1 MLGRRLR
8 CGAVLERPT
17 DRVKMRRSTV
27 IGVGTGLALA
37 GLTACGG
44 SDGSRLQATATTTT
58 PGATAAPSP
67 AAGRPEAPRVPVRV
81 VTLRGFDGPGPSR
94 YDRVRVVRIGSPS
107 ARHVLVLLAGTSAG
121 AGYFVPVA
129 EDLVA
134 ALPGWQVWAVD
145 RRENLLED
153 HTILD
158 RARAGGVS
166 GQELFDYYVG
176 WIANPSIARHYH
188 PPADARV
195 AFARRWGMR
204 VAVEDVARVVRAARA
219 GGRHVVLGGHSLG
232 GWIATA
238 YAAWDFG
245 GRAGAR
251 DLDGL
256 VLIDGASGAAAISPA
271 QARRT
276 LADIGRGSPFLAPSG
291 ARLPWV
297 PGVLS
302 AVGSTLAVRAP
313 NSPSLLQAWP
323 LLPAAVK
330 APVPATNL
338 AELAYS
344 VDTDT
349 SPENLA
355 AGQAHL
361 GGLAASGDPR
371 GFRDGGYAT
380 AARVARAVSGIAGAD
395 GTAWFH
401 PRRLTLDAE
410 AVAGGVRN
418 GAQAVLGLRA
428 TRGADVHVPIYAIE
442 TSFLHGQI
450 LSAARGLA
458 QRGHVAARDVT
469 LVDRSTKDAHS
480 DPVFDDPAHNDF
492 LATVVPFL
500 ERIH

>member
-1 MLGRRLR
+1 M
-8 CGAVLERPT
+8 T
-17 DRVKMRRSTV
+17 RSSV
-27 IGVGTGLALA
+27 IGVGTVLALA
-37 GLTACGG
+37 GIAACGG
-44 SDGSRLQATATTTT
+44 SGGPRSQSAAGMRGLAATA
-58 PGATAAPSP
+58 PS
-67 AAGRPEAPRVPVRV
+67 ARGRAVRARVPVRV
-81 VTLRGFDGPGPSR
+81 VTMRGFDGPGPSR
-94 YDRVRVVRIGSPS
+94 YDRVRVVRIGSS
-107 ARHVLVLLAGTSAG
+107 AARHVLVLLAGTSAG

-134 ALPGWQVWAVD
+134 ALHGWQVWAVD

-153 HTILD
+153 HAVLD
-158 RARAGGVS
+158 RARAGVVGER
-166 GQELFDYYVG
+166 ELFDYYLG
-176 WIANPSIARHYH
+176 WIADPAIARHYR

-256 VLIDGASGAAAISPA
+256 VLIDGASGAPAISEA
-271 QARRT
+271 DARQTR
-276 LADIGRGSPFLAPSG
+276 AEIERGSPFIAPAG
-291 ARLPWV
+291 ARLPWI

-302 AVGSTLAVRAP
+302 AVGATLAVTEPGAQ
-313 NSPSLLQAWP
+313 SLLQAWP

-338 AELAYS
+338 AQLGYS
-344 VDTDT
+344 VDADT
-349 SPENLA
+349 SPESLA

-380 AARVARAVSGIAGAD
+380 AARVARAVSGVAGAD

-401 PRRLTLDAE
+401 PRRLTLDAQ
-410 AVAGGVRN
+410 AVAGGVAN
-418 GAQAVLGLRA
+418 PAQALLGLRA
-428 TRGADVHVPIYAIE
+428 TRSADVHVPIYAIE
-442 TSFLHGQI
+442 TSFLRGQI
-450 LSAARGLA
+450 LTAARTLA
-458 QRGHVAARDVT
+458 RRAHVPAQDVT
-469 LVDRSTKDAHS
+469 LVDRSAKDVHC
-480 DPVFDDPAHNDF
+480 DPVFDDPATNDF

-500 ERIH
+500 ERID